1 MVYKIAAHVHELKSP
16 EIFRG
21 DVGQSIMYRVPKYQR
36 AYVWG
41 RDNWKDLFNDIAEN
55 EPGHFTGAI
64 LCIKVNESPKFD
76 EYEIIDGQQ
85 RLTTMSLFLAA
96 MYKVIESYGVDNLD
110 YDQEQA
116 FKQIKNELIVKVD
129 TGKYWLRIFP
139 QKDEQNRDDYL
150 YIMDGGGTNNQN
162 KDFLNLLNPKI
173 DGVDKPAPSRHGNR
187 RLCKAYKFFKT
198 EIGKYARAGNAN
210 TDKQLE
216 NLFALLAKINATRF
230 VRILAANKTSAN
242 KLFEVLNNRGVPLTI
257 ADLIKNHLLSQFD
270 GTKATAASKKWS
282 EVRKIFSREDGT
294 TIPPKE
300 QERFFRQTYNAYRHT
315 WNMPLATG
323 KQENLYDEY
332 EKLINKDA
340 TQVIDQLVEASHFYS
355 QIQGYNQIPDYDN
368 KLSVELKNLFVDLR
382 HINGATSYTLLL
394 YLFKNRAE
402 LKIDDK
408 KGDELKKILRLL
420 IAFFVRRN
428 FTNNPQTNALERIFM
443 DFIEDIRGKKD
454 NDGNLIDVPY
464 VGAKICE
471 KLRERLKER
480 YLYTN
485 GGDDPF
491 ENVLRGDVYDGSGSD
506 NDIRFVLVKLA
517 ENHLSEKD
525 RPDFWKKK
533 TGNAKSSIQR
543 LVWSIEH
550 VLPQTLGKGS
560 PWIAELG
567 CNNLSEAQAVQ
578 DDFADK
584 LGNLTLTLTKY
595 NSELSNKSFVEKRD
609 AKDKDGKSIGYKDSL
624 SLDGGLNSY
633 IATQKTWTPTQIEAR
648 TELLIKEILKIFA
661 W

>member
-1 MVYKIAAHVHELKSP
+1 MSDKIEAQVHELKSP

-21 DVGQSIMYRVPKYQR
+21 DFGKSILYRVPKYQR
-36 AYVWG
+36 GYVWG
-41 RDNWKDLFNDIAEN
+41 RDNWKDLFDDIAEN

-64 LCIKVNESPKFD
+64 LCIKVKESPKLD

-96 MYKVIESYGVDNLD
+96 MYKVIESYGVDKLD
-110 YDQEQA
+110 DEQEQS

-129 TGKYWLRIFP
+129 TGNYWLRIFP

-173 DGVDKPAPSRHGNR
+173 NGVDKSAPFRHGNR
-187 RLCKAYKFFKT
+187 RLCKAYRFFKT
-198 EIGKYARAGNAN
+198 EIGKYARAGKAD
-210 TDKQLE
+210 TDKQLK
-216 NLFALLAKINATRF
+216 NLFALLEKINATRF

-257 ADLIKNHLLSQFD
+257 ADLIKNHLLSRFD
-270 GTKATAASKKWS
+270 GAKATVASKGWS

-294 TIPPKE
+294 TVPPKE
-300 QERFFRQTYNAYRHT
+300 QERFFRQTYNAYRYNWT
-315 WNMPLATG
+315 MTLATG

-340 TQVIDQLVEASHFYS
+340 TKVLKQLVEGSQFYS
-355 QIQGYNQIPDYDN
+355 QIQGDNQIPDYDD
-368 KLSVELKNLFVDLR
+368 KISAELKNLFVDLR
-382 HINGATSYTLLL
+382 HINGATSYILLL
-394 YLFKNRAE
+394 YLLKNRTE

-408 KGDELKKILRLL
+408 KGDALKKILRLL

-428 FTNNPQTNALERIFM
+428 FTNNPQTNALERIFI
-443 DFIEDIRGKKD
+443 DFIEDIRGKKYF
-454 NDGNLIDVPY
+454 GT
-464 VGAKICE
+464 KICE

-517 ENHLSEKD
+517 ENHLSKKD

-533 TGNAKSSIQR
+533 ESGTKKQR
-543 LVWSIEH
+543 LFWSIEH
-550 VLPQTLGKGS
+550 VLPQTIKNNS
-560 PWIAELG
+560 PWITELN
-567 CNNLSEAQAVQ
+567 CSNLAEAQAVQ

-584 LGNLTLTLTKY
+584 LGNLTLTTH

-609 AKDKDGKSIGYKDSL
+609 AKDKDGNSIGYKGLL

-633 IATQKTWTPTQIEAR
+633 IAAQETWTPTQIEER
-648 TELLIKEILKIFA
+648 TELLIKEILEIFA